1 MTILSLQLGH
11 NATAGLLIDGKIV
24 GLISEEK
31 FDNIKNSSAFPE
43 QSIRWLLNEFNV
55 KNIDYIAVSGLK
67 IYPSQMKTFENSD
80 EVNETKISF
89 KRKFANNLFLWWSEN
104 KTLQNLYFNRVLKSQ
119 EKVQD
124 EAKKRFFSIMSQILD
139 DSIDNI
145 KQKTEFVEHHI
156 CHTYSAFYAL
166 NKDKKKDGLIF
177 TLDGSGDYYCATVNL
192 YKNGEIKRLAS
203 TKWIHSIG
211 YIYSK
216 TTLFLGLK
224 PLEHE
229 YKVMGL
235 APYAK
240 KEYVEKVYKKYF
252 KDVIWLKKDNPLEFE
267 AKIPTNRFEIYLKEN
282 VCMQRFDNIAGAVQM
297 LVEEIVT
304 EWIKEAIKQTNVN
317 VIYTGGGVFMNVK
330 LNQKIAALKE
340 VKEAYF
346 LPSCGDE
353 SNPIGAAF
361 YLYKQ
366 KTNNDPLPFKDIFF
380 GVKFKNDDVK
390 EFLKSYENRY
400 QIEYYENIEEKIA
413 KLLADFKVVARFWG
427 RCEWG
432 ARSLGNRAILGNASD
447 MKTFYEINDMIKK
460 RDFWMPFAPSILKED
475 ANLYI
480 KNPKNLEAL
489 YMILS
494 FDSTELAREHLKAA
508 MHQADYTLR
517 PQLVEKDINPHY
529 HKVISEFKKLTGIG
543 GILNT
548 SFNLHGYPLVGNV
561 EQALF
566 TFENSGL
573 KYLALQNY
581 LVSKNV

>member
-1 MTILSLQLGH
+1 MIILSLQLGH

-31 FDNIKNSSAFPE
+31 FDNIKNSSAFPK
-43 QSIRWLLNEFNV
+43 QSIKWLLKEFNI
-55 KNIDYIAVSGLK
+55 KKIDYIAVSGVK
-67 IYPSQMKTFENSD
+67 VYPSQMKTFENNK
-80 EVNETKISF
+80 EKKIPLKRRFVDSF
-89 KRKFANNLFLWWSEN
+89 FLMWGKNKF
-104 KTLQNLYFNRVLKSQ
+104 LQDLYFKRVLKSQ

-124 EAKKRFFSIMSQILD
+124 KAKEDLFLILSEILNED
-139 DSIDNI
+139 INKI

-156 CHTYSAFYAL
+156 CHAYSAFYAL

-177 TLDGSGDYYCATVNL
+177 TLDGSGDYYSATVNL
-192 YKNGEIKRLAS
+192 YKDGEIKRLAS
-203 TKWIHSIG
+203 TKWIHSVG
-211 YIYSK
+211 YVYSK

-240 KEYVEKVYKKYF
+240 YEYVKEIYDKYF
-252 KDVIWLKKDNPLEFE
+252 KDVICLKKDNKLEFE
-267 AKIPTNRFEIYLKEN
+267 AKIPTNRFEIYLREN

-297 LVEEIVT
+297 LVENLVT
-304 EWIKEAIKQTNVN
+304 EWIREAIKQANVN

-330 LNQKIAALKE
+330 LNQKIAALEE

-361 YLYKQ
+361 YVYKQ
-366 KTNNDPLPFKDIFF
+366 KTDKNPLPFKDLFLGI
-380 GVKFKNDDVK
+380 KFNNDEIK
-390 EFLKSYENRY
+390 KFLKPYENKY
-400 QIEYYENIEEKIA
+400 KIEYYENIETKIA
-413 KLLADFKVVARFWG
+413 ELLADFKVVARFWD

-480 KNPKNLEAL
+480 KNPKNLEAP

-548 SFNLHGYPLVGNV
+548 SFNLHGYPLVGNL

-581 LVSKNV
+581 LVSKDV